1 MDQPIIY
8 HKDLESS
15 GKWKEFTFAE
25 QMANIG
31 SEVSRAIKWTEKGKP
46 DMSQKAFE
54 RGLELLDL
62 TRRQAH
68 GPRLRELGR
77 AREVL
82 CDYFAG
88 NNDYASTPHDIQKY
102 FDDFAYACRR

>member
-1 MDQPIIY
+1 MGQPVIY
-8 HKDLESS
+8 HKDLFRC
-15 GKWKEFTFAE
+15 GRWKDLTFAE

-31 SEVSRAIKWTEKGKP
+31 SEVSRAVKWMEKGRP
-46 DMSQKAFE
+46 DMARSAFE

-62 TRRQAH
+62 TRQGVR
-68 GPRLRELGR
+68 GSRLRELGR

-88 NNDYASTPHDIQKY
+88 DNVYGSTKENIQKY
-102 FDDFAYACRR
+102 YDDFAYAIRK